1 MAPDVGS
8 KVVVGTEEKVEMTLE
23 KLSDLPRRRIS
34 VVNNS
39 VVCISELMTFTS
51 VYHLEKPST

>member
-8 KVVVGTEEKVEMTLE
+8 KVVVGTEENVEMTLE
-23 KLSDLPRRRIS
+23 KLSDLPRRIS

-39 VVCISELMTFTS
+39 VVCISKLMTFTS